1 MALSCQQGRGY
12 WGFGELSPQRGVY
25 DSPKSTVCPKNRAKF
40 KSYRRTVQNSN
51 LTAEIMT
58 FFVRLQT
65 GSRRTAVLPP
75 AVVAPAAAP
84 VVAAAAMVA
93 PAVAAAAMVA
103 PAVAIL
109 TPLLAPV
116 AAVVAPAAAPVVA
129 AMAAAAVAAAVVAP
143 AVAAVVPAAVAT
155 AKKRKHYLCRLKKC
169 PKCGQRAT
177 SNRQLACAGD
187 LCVHVYL
194 PPSKYKKAKLDYNVS
209 PQELD
214 DMTIEELD
222 NIFDGPVLQSLSV
235 DMFEFLSKD

>member
-1 MALSCQQGRGY
+1 
-12 WGFGELSPQRGVY
+12 
-25 DSPKSTVCPKNRAKF
+25 
-40 KSYRRTVQNSN
+40 
-51 LTAEIMT
+51 MT

>member
-84 VVAAAAMVA
+84 V
-93 PAVAAAAMVA
+93 VAAAAMVA

>member
-1 MALSCQQGRGY
+1 
-12 WGFGELSPQRGVY
+12 
-25 DSPKSTVCPKNRAKF
+25 
-40 KSYRRTVQNSN
+40 
-51 LTAEIMT
+51 MT

-93 PAVAAAAMVA
+93 PAVAAAVVA
-103 PAVAIL
+103 PAVAVL

-129 AMAAAAVAAAVVAP
+129 AAVVAPAAAPVVAAAVVAP

-187 LCVHVYL
+187 LCDHVYL
-194 PPSKYKKAKLDYNVS
+194 PPSKYKKAKLVYKDA
-209 PQELD
+209 PQKLCD
-214 DMTIEELD
+214 IDIEELD
-222 NIFDGPVLQSLSV
+222 DIFDVSVPQSLTEDIV
-235 DMFEFLSKD
+235 EFLSKD

>member
-1 MALSCQQGRGY
+1 
-12 WGFGELSPQRGVY
+12 
-25 DSPKSTVCPKNRAKF
+25 
-40 KSYRRTVQNSN
+40 
-51 LTAEIMT
+51 
-58 FFVRLQT
+58 
-65 GSRRTAVLPP
+65 
-75 AVVAPAAAP
+75 
-84 VVAAAAMVA
+84 
-93 PAVAAAAMVA
+93 
-103 PAVAIL
+103 
-109 TPLLAPV
+109 
-116 AAVVAPAAAPVVA
+116 VA

-194 PPSKYKKAKLDYNVS
+194 PPSKYKKAKLDYKDA

-235 DMFEFLSKD
+235 DMFVPVFA